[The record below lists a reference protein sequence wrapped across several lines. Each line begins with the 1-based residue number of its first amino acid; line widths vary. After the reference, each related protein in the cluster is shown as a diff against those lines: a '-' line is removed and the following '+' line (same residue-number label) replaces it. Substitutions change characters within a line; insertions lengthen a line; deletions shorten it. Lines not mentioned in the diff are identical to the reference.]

1 MSTRAVIAIK
11 QPNGTINLARL
22 QRDGYPGH
30 AGAIL
35 AGWYKT
41 AEQVEALLAL
51 GEIRELGTTPET
63 SEAYDGGLPG
73 YVRDEGMLIRNF
85 DMTDYIYLFDN
96 GKWRFLHRQAKEL
109 EWIELEVKVGNE

>member
-1 MSTRAVIAIK
+1 MSTRAIIAIK
-11 QPNGTINLARL
+11 QPNGTIRTINL

-51 GEIRELGTTPET
+51 GEILDLDTTPEKST
-63 SEAYDGGLPG
+63 ALEGGATG
-73 YVRDEGMLIRNF
+73 YVRDEQMLICNY

-96 GKWRFLHRQAKEL
+96 GKWRFYSYYVKG
-109 EWIELEVKVGNE
+109 EWIDLEVTVGNE